1 MIKKA
6 LLMTYALLI
15 LAQDARAED
24 SPLAGRFD
32 PRMRYLSY
40 NPDQVVRLST
50 AVGATMVVTFAAN
63 ETVTSVAVSNSKD
76 LAALPRG
83 NYLFF
88 KASKALA
95 PQPVIVLTSG
105 EMGMRRYVFS
115 ISSKP
120 MEHLDKEQSDLYFS
134 VQFGYPADEAAAR
147 RKLAARQAETNRARA
162 SWRYQQRA
170 REMLEAPLTEVYPGA
185 NNWHYVAQGDQSL
198 NPSEVFDNGQTTIF
212 SFRGNTRIPSIY
224 VVNPDGTEA
233 AANYFVKGIYI
244 EVSSVARGWKLRDGR
259 KVLCI
264 WNTNFDAVGRNP
276 GTGTVR
282 PDVERV
288 VRGPLP

>member
-1 MIKKA
+1 MKKA
-6 LLMTYALLI
+6 LLVTCTLLALTQN
-15 LAQDARAED
+15 AVAED
-24 SPLAGRFD
+24 APLAGRFD

-50 AVGATMVVTFAAN
+50 AVGATMVVTFGAG

-88 KASKALA
+88 KASKALH
-95 PQPVIVLTSG
+95 PQPVIVLTTG
-105 EMGMRRYVFS
+105 DMGMRRYVFS

-120 MEHLDKEQSDLYFS
+120 MDNLDKQQSDLYFS

-147 RKLAARQAETNRARA
+147 RKVAAQQDEVNRSRA
-162 SWRYQQRA
+162 AWRYQQRA
-170 REMLEAPLTEVYPGA
+170 RDLLNIPLSEAYPGA
-185 NNWHYVAQGDQSL
+185 HNWHYVAQGNQSL
-198 NPSEVFDNGQTTIF
+198 KPSEVFDNGHTTVLRF
-212 SFRGNTRIPSIY
+212 PANTRIPSIY
-224 VVNPDGTEA
+224 TVNPDGSEA
-233 AANYFVKGIYI
+233 AANYVVKGNYI
-244 EVSSVARGWKLRDGR
+244 EISSVARGWKLRDGR
-259 KVLCI
+259 TVLCI
-264 WNTNFDAVGRNP
+264 WNTNYDPVGRNP

-288 VRGPLP
+288 VREARR

>member
-1 MIKKA
+1 MKKA
-6 LLMTYALLI
+6 LLLTFVLLC
-15 LAQDARAED
+15 LTQGVRAED
-24 SPLAGRFD
+24 TPLAGRFD

-50 AVGATMVVTFAAN
+50 AVGATMVVTFGAN

-88 KASKALA
+88 KASKSLP
-95 PQPVIVLTSG
+95 PQPVIVLTTG

-120 MEHLDKEQSDLYFS
+120 MENLDKQQSDLYFS

-147 RKLAARQAETNRARA
+147 RKVAAQQAEVNRSRA
-162 SWRYQQRA
+162 AWRYQQRA
-170 REMLEAPLTEVYPGA
+170 RDMLDKPLTEAYPGA
-185 NNWHYVAQGDQSL
+185 NNWHYVAQGNQSL
-198 NPSEVFDNGQTTIF
+198 TPSEVFDNGHTTV
-212 SFRGNTRIPSIY
+212 FRFPGNTRIPSIY
-224 VVNPDGTEA
+224 VVNPDGSEA
-233 AANYFVKGIYI
+233 TANYVVKGSYV
-244 EVSSVARGWKLRDGR
+244 EVASVARGWKLRDGR
-259 KVLCI
+259 TVLCI
-264 WNTNFDAVGRNP
+264 WNTSFDPVGRNP

-288 VRGPLP
+288 VRGQRR